1 MYNII
6 KNGIT
11 FAKYKTEALGFE
23 NCLSLKKSKMPF
35 FSNFNF
41 FLFRKYR
48 VRFLNK
54 KIY

>member
-41 FLFRKYR
+41 FYLENIELDF
-48 VRFLNK
+48 
-54 KIY
+54 